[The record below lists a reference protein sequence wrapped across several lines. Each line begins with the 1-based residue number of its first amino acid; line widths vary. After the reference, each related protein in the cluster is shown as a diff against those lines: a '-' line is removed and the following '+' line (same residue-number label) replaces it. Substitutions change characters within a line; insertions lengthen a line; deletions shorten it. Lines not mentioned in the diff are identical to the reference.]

1 MHAADALRMLEGV
14 LAESHLSTE
23 DEVGVMLA
31 EHGRM
36 IGADNVVLYLADYD
50 QRFLVPLP
58 SPLRTVG
65 RLDIDA
71 TVGGWCFRNVNMRT
85 VPSDGGT
92 RVWVPVVDGSE
103 RLGVLEV
110 HFQAAVDEHVE
121 DVLPSLATVAA
132 ELVLTK
138 RVYGDLFERLRR
150 TRPMSLAAELLWRLL
165 PPLTFGTEDVVITA
179 GIAPVHDVGGDA
191 FDYAVN
197 GDTAR
202 FAIFDALGH
211 GLGAGLIATVALA
224 AYRNSRR
231 AGFGLIDT
239 VAAIDDAIAAY
250 VGQSSYATGV
260 LAELDLRS
268 GQLRWCIAGHPRPM
282 IVRRGRAVRTL
293 VAGASVPFGLGAR
306 PSVGTEMLEPYDRV
320 FLYTDGITDGRGDD
334 NEPFGIERFIDLV
347 SRTTADGAAPPE
359 TMRRLMHAVIDHQV
373 GVLRDDASALIVQ
386 WPGGA
391 AAEKLQIE
399 NTSPGG

>member
-1 MHAADALRMLEGV
+1 MDDGDALRMLEGV
-14 LAESHLSTE
+14 LDASHLSTE
-23 DEVGVMLA
+23 DEVGAILV
-31 EHGRM
+31 EHSRM
-36 IGADNVVLYLADYD
+36 IGVDDVVLYLADYD
-50 QRFLVPLP
+50 QRFLVPVP
-58 SPLRTVG
+58 SPLRTGG

-71 TVGGWCFRNVNMRT
+71 TMAGWCFRNVSMRT
-85 VPSDGGT
+85 VSSDGGT

-110 HFQAAVDEHVE
+110 HFETRIDEDVE
-121 DVLPSLATVAA
+121 RVLPSLATVAA
-132 ELVLTK
+132 ELVFTK

-150 TRPMSLAAELLWRLL
+150 TRPMSMAAELLWRLL

-231 AGFGLIDT
+231 AGLGLIDT
-239 VAAIDDAIAAY
+239 VEAIDDAIAKY

-260 LAELDLRS
+260 LAELDLPS
-268 GQLRWCIAGHPRPM
+268 GRLHWCIAGHPRPM

-306 PSVGTEMLEPYDRV
+306 PSVGTEMLEPNDRV
-320 FLYTDGITDGRGDD
+320 FLYTDGITDGRGVDG
-334 NEPFGIERFIDLV
+334 EPFGIERFVDLV
-347 SRTTADGAAPPE
+347 SRTAADGATPPE
-359 TMRRLMHAVIDHQV
+359 TVRRLMHAVIAHQV
-373 GVLRDDASALIVQ
+373 GALRDDATALIVQ
-386 WPGGA
+386 WPGNA
-391 AAEKLQIE
+391 AAEQLQITE
-399 NTSPGG
+399 PSPGG